1 MIDIPIE
8 IIILG
13 FIAQFF
19 FSARVII
26 QWFYTEREA
35 KVITPTIYWILSL
48 SASLLFFMYGYFR
61 DDFAIMFG
69 QFIGYY
75 IYIRNL
81 QIQKKWIS
89 FNLIIRQILLLLPII
104 ICIERAWNSNFF
116 NLESLFYNPDIPQWL
131 LYLGIISQ
139 ITFTF
144 RYVYQWMSSEI
155 LKKSHLPLGFWIIS
169 ILGAVLIITYSIF
182 RLDPVLFI
190 SHVAGIFMY
199 SRNIYF
205 IYINRNI
212 KTSD

>member
-1 MIDIPIE
+1 MSELIYLYS
-8 IIILG
+8 LG

-19 FSARVII
+19 FSSRVII
-26 QWFYTEREA
+26 QWFYSEREA

-48 SASLLFFMYGYFR
+48 LGSLLFFMYGYFR
-61 DDFAIMFG
+61 DDFAIMLG

-81 QIQKKWIS
+81 QLQKKWENYNIAVRQV
-89 FNLIIRQILLLLPII
+89 IILLPIL
-104 ICIERAWNSNFF
+104 ICIERAWNSTFF
-116 NLESLFYNPDIPQWL
+116 DLESLFHNPNIPQWL

-155 LKKSHLPLGFWIIS
+155 SKKSHLPLGFWIIS
-169 ILGAVLIITYSIF
+169 ILGAILIITYSIF

>member
-1 MIDIPIE
+1 MDNLVYLYS
-8 IIILG
+8 LG

-26 QWFYTEREA
+26 QWFYTEKKSR
-35 KVITPTIYWILSL
+35 VITPTIYWILSL
-48 SASLLFFMYGYFR
+48 TASFLFFMYGYFR

-81 QIQKKWIS
+81 QLQNKWTN
-89 FNLIIRQILLLLPII
+89 FNITIRQILILLPIVV
-104 ICIERAWNSNFF
+104 CIERAWNSNFF
-116 NLESLFYNPDIPQWL
+116 DFDSLFYNPDIPQWL
-131 LYLGIISQ
+131 LYLGVVSQ

-155 LKKSHLPLGFWIIS
+155 SKKSHLPLGFWTIS
-169 ILGAVLIITYSIF
+169 IVGAILIIIYSVF
-182 RLDPVLFI
+182 RKDPVLFF
-190 SHVAGIFMY
+190 SHIAGIFMY

-205 IYINRNI
+205 IYLN
-212 KTSD
+212 KDK

>member
-1 MIDIPIE
+1 MDYLVYLFS
-8 IIILG
+8 LG

-26 QWFYTEREA
+26 QWFYTEKEA
-35 KVITPTIYWILSL
+35 RVITPTIYWILSL
-48 SASLLFFMYGYFR
+48 TASFLFFMYGYFR

-81 QIQKKWIS
+81 QLQNKWS
-89 FNLIIRQILLLLPII
+89 NFNITIRQILILLPIVV
-104 ICIERAWNSNFF
+104 CIERAWNSNFF
-116 NLESLFYNPDIPQWL
+116 DFDSLFYNPDIPQWL
-131 LYLGIISQ
+131 LYLGVVSQ

-155 LKKSHLPLGFWIIS
+155 SKKSHLPLGFWTIS
-169 ILGAVLIITYSIF
+169 ILGAILIIIYSVF
-182 RLDPVLFI
+182 RKDPVLFF
-190 SHVAGIFMY
+190 SHIAGIFMY

-205 IYINRNI
+205 IYLN
-212 KTSD
+212 KDK

>member
-1 MIDIPIE
+1 MDNIVYIYS
-8 IIILG
+8 LG

-26 QWFYTEREA
+26 QWFYTEKEA
-35 KVITPTIYWILSL
+35 RVITPTIYWILSL
-48 SASLLFFMYGYFR
+48 TASFLFFMYGYFR

-81 QIQKKWIS
+81 QLQNKWS
-89 FNLIIRQILLLLPII
+89 NFNITIRQILILLPIVV
-104 ICIERAWNSNFF
+104 CIERAWNSNFF
-116 NLESLFYNPDIPQWL
+116 DFDSLFYNPDIPQWL
-131 LYLGIISQ
+131 LYLGVVSQ

-155 LKKSHLPLGFWIIS
+155 SKKSHLPLGFWTIS
-169 ILGAVLIITYSIF
+169 IVGAILIIIYSVF
-182 RLDPVLFI
+182 RKDPVLFF
-190 SHVAGIFMY
+190 SHIAGIFMY

-205 IYINRNI
+205 IYLN
-212 KTSD
+212 KDE

>member
-81 QIQKKWIS
+81 QIQKKWIN

-212 KTSD
+212 KASD

>member
-1 MIDIPIE
+1 MSELIYLYS
-8 IIILG
+8 LG

-19 FSARVII
+19 FSLRVII
-26 QWFYTEREA
+26 QWFYSEREA

-48 SASLLFFMYGYFR
+48 IGSLLFFMYGYFR
-61 DDFAIMFG
+61 DDFAIMLG

-81 QIQKKWIS
+81 QLQKKWTD
-89 FNLIIRQILLLLPII
+89 FNITIRQILILLPII

-116 NLESLFYNPDIPQWL
+116 NLDSLFYNPDIPQWL

-144 RYVYQWMSSEI
+144 RYIYQWMSSEVS
-155 LKKSHLPLGFWIIS
+155 KVSHLPLGFWIIS
-169 ILGAVLIITYSIF
+169 VLGAVLIITYSIF
-182 RLDPVLFI
+182 RLDPVLFF
-190 SHVAGIFMY
+190 SHIAGIFMY

-205 IYINRNI
+205 IYINKKNQ
-212 KTSD
+212 

>member
-1 MIDIPIE
+1 MDNIVYIYS
-8 IIILG
+8 LG

-26 QWFYTEREA
+26 QWFYTEKEA
-35 KVITPTIYWILSL
+35 RVITPTIYWILSL
-48 SASLLFFMYGYFR
+48 TASFLFFMYGYFR

-81 QIQKKWIS
+81 QLQNKWS
-89 FNLIIRQILLLLPII
+89 NFNITIRQILILLPIVV
-104 ICIERAWNSNFF
+104 CIERAWNSNFF
-116 NLESLFYNPDIPQWL
+116 DFDSLFYNPDIPQWL
-131 LYLGIISQ
+131 LYLGVVSQ

-155 LKKSHLPLGFWIIS
+155 SKKSHLPLGFWTIS
-169 ILGAVLIITYSIF
+169 ILGAILIIIYSVF
-182 RLDPVLFI
+182 RKDPVLFF
-190 SHVAGIFMY
+190 SHIAGIFMY

-205 IYINRNI
+205 IYLN
-212 KTSD
+212 KDK

>member
-81 QIQKKWIS
+81 QIQKKWIN

-169 ILGAVLIITYSIF
+169 ILGAILIITYSIF

>member
-81 QIQKKWIS
+81 QIQKKWIN

-116 NLESLFYNPDIPQWL
+116 NLEFLFYNPDIPQWL

>member
-8 IIILG
+8 IIVLG
-13 FIAQFF
+13 FVAQFF
-19 FSARVII
+19 FSARVIV

-35 KVITPTIYWILSL
+35 RVITPTIYWILSL

-81 QIQKKWIS
+81 QIQGKWIN
-89 FNLIIRQILLLLPII
+89 FNLTIRQILLLLPII

-116 NLESLFYNPDIPQWL
+116 NLDSLFYNPDIPQWL

>member
-1 MIDIPIE
+1 MDNIVYIYS
-8 IIILG
+8 LG

-26 QWFYTEREA
+26 QWFYTEKEA
-35 KVITPTIYWILSL
+35 RVITPTIYWILSL
-48 SASLLFFMYGYFR
+48 TASFLFFMYGYFR

-81 QIQKKWIS
+81 QLQNKWS
-89 FNLIIRQILLLLPII
+89 NFNITIRQILILLPIVV
-104 ICIERAWNSNFF
+104 CIERAWNSNFF
-116 NLESLFYNPDIPQWL
+116 DFDSLFYNPDIPQWL
-131 LYLGIISQ
+131 LYLGVVSQ

-155 LKKSHLPLGFWIIS
+155 SKKSHLPLGFWTIS
-169 ILGAVLIITYSIF
+169 IAGAILIIIYSVF
-182 RLDPVLFI
+182 RKDPVLFF
-190 SHVAGIFMY
+190 SHIAGIFMY

-205 IYINRNI
+205 
-212 KTSD
+212 